1 MTKESQLSEQE
12 KAIIPLFRQ
21 AFRPLFLFGASFSV
35 IAMLLWGL
43 VISGQLNIEF
53 VGNQLFWHSHEMIF
67 GFVTAIV
74 IGFLLTAV
82 QSWTGQRAPH
92 GTRLIIIVMLW
103 LAGRLALLFGAGL
116 PLWLVIAIDLS
127 FLPVSAWLL
136 AIPILRA
143 KQNKNLFFIP
153 VLLFLTICNAFMY
166 AGLVMARPDIQQ
178 AGSLSAVLLITLLM
192 SVIGGRVIPMF
203 TANGTQTAKVNNIAW
218 LDKTALMSVWLL
230 FALHFLMLTK
240 FIPSIV
246 LSVLF
251 AIAAVLVFI
260 RGFRWKIWIT
270 FHVPLLWS
278 LHIGYWFISLG
289 LAMFSA
295 HYAGLDIPY
304 SVALHALTA
313 GAMGTM
319 ILSMMS
325 RVSLGHSGRA
335 LTPKRFMSLAFML
348 IIAVGLVRTFM
359 IWLFPAQISFWLW
372 FSVLAW
378 ATAYTLYVI
387 IYSPILTT
395 PRPDGKPG

>member
-43 VISGQLNIEF
+43 VISGHLNIEF

-67 GFVTAIV
+67 GFVAAII

-92 GTRLIIIVMLW
+92 GNTLIIIVLLW

-116 PLWLVIAIDLS
+116 PLWLVIATDLS

-136 AIPILRA
+136 AKPILRA

-153 VLLFLTICNAFMY
+153 VLLLLTICNALMY
-166 AGLVMARPDIQQ
+166 AGLVMARPDMQQ
-178 AGSLSAVLLITLLM
+178 SGSLSAVLLITLLM
-192 SVIGGRVIPMF
+192 TVIGGRVIPMF
-203 TANGTQTAKVNNIAW
+203 TANGTQTVKVNNIAL

-270 FHVPLLWS
+270 FNVPLLWS

-295 HYAGLDIPY
+295 YYAGFEIPY

-335 LTPKRFMSLAFML
+335 LTPKRVMSLAFLL
-348 IIAVGLVRTFM
+348 IISVGLTRTLL

-372 FSVLAW
+372 LSVLAW

>member
-12 KAIIPLFRQ
+12 KAIMPLLRQ

-43 VISGQLNIEF
+43 VISGHLNNEF

-67 GFVTAIV
+67 GFVAAII

-92 GTRLIIIVMLW
+92 GNTLIIIVLLW

-116 PLWLVIAIDLS
+116 PFWFVIAIDLS

-136 AIPILRA
+136 AKPILRA

-153 VLLFLTICNAFMY
+153 VLLLLTICNALMY
-166 AGLVMARPDIQQ
+166 AGLVMSRPDIQQ

-192 SVIGGRVIPMF
+192 TVIGGRVIPMF
-203 TANGTQTAKVNNIAW
+203 TANGTQTAKVNNVAW
-218 LDKTALMSVWLL
+218 LDKSALMSVWLL
-230 FALHFLMLTK
+230 FALHFFMLTK

-246 LSVLF
+246 LSALF

-270 FHVPLLWS
+270 FYVPLLWS

-289 LAMFSA
+289 LLMFSA
-295 HYAGLDIPY
+295 YYAGLDIPY

-335 LTPKRFMSLAFML
+335 LTPKRLMSLAFLL
-348 IIAVGLVRTFM
+348 IISVGFTRTLL

-387 IYSPILTT
+387 IYSSILTT

>member
-35 IAMLLWGL
+35 IAMLLWGF
-43 VISGQLNIEF
+43 VISGHLSIEF

-67 GFVTAIV
+67 GFVAAII

-92 GTRLIIIVMLW
+92 GNTLIIIVLLW

-116 PLWLVIAIDLS
+116 PFWSVIAIDLS

-136 AIPILRA
+136 AKPILRA
-143 KQNKNLFFIP
+143 KQTKNLFFIP
-153 VLLFLTICNAFMY
+153 VLLLLTICNALMY
-166 AGLVMARPDIQQ
+166 AGLVMERSDIQQ
-178 AGSLSAVLLITLLM
+178 AGSLSAILLITLLM
-192 SVIGGRVIPMF
+192 TVIGGRVIPMF
-203 TANGTQTAKVNNIAW
+203 TANGTQTAKVNNIAS
-218 LDKTALMSVWLL
+218 LEKTALMSVWLL

-270 FHVPLLWS
+270 FYVPLLWS

-295 HYAGLDIPY
+295 YYAGLDIPY

-335 LTPKRFMSLAFML
+335 LTPKRLMSLAFLL
-348 IIAVGLVRTFM
+348 IISVGLTRTLL

-378 ATAYTLYVI
+378 STAYALYVI

-395 PRPDGKPG
+395 ARPDGKPG

>member
-67 GFVTAIV
+67 GFVAAII

-92 GTRLIIIVMLW
+92 GTRLIIIVLLW
-103 LAGRLALLFGAGL
+103 LAGRLALLCGAGL
-116 PLWLVIAIDLS
+116 PLWLVITIDLS

-260 RGFRWKIWIT
+260 RRFRWKIWIT

-289 LAMFSA
+289 LAMF
-295 HYAGLDIPY
+295 
-304 SVALHALTA
+304 
-313 GAMGTM
+313 
-319 ILSMMS
+319 
-325 RVSLGHSGRA
+325 
-335 LTPKRFMSLAFML
+335 
-348 IIAVGLVRTFM
+348 
-359 IWLFPAQISFWLW
+359 
-372 FSVLAW
+372 
-378 ATAYTLYVI
+378 
-387 IYSPILTT
+387 
-395 PRPDGKPG
+395 